1 MSHLDEGTL
10 HAMLDGELEPNEVA
24 GIQAHL
30 ASCSSCGL
38 RLREVREFLDE
49 ADRLIA
55 SVEMDGATATPM
67 RRLTPVEAT
76 PEMARLEPP
85 RPEPARSEP
94 VHEPVRAEP
103 THPEPVRSEPVRSEP
118 PRAEAPRAEA
128 ARAAPPPT
136 RPESPVRH
144 EPPVRPGPSVH
155 ADAPA
160 AAAPRRP
167 EPPSRPEP
175 RPVPDR
181 PVGKETWNAPPP
193 PLLMPDNES
202 AADRRMR
209 RVRKYGWAAMIAV
222 FVGAGFVGTRLRE
235 PAQAAFDASLSR
247 RSAEAIVSPEET
259 ARPAAPTA
267 DSAPTA
273 LATRAPLAKERTAP
287 NSPARADAPKGALTD
302 AGRLRGK
309 AADANKVAEKD
320 SREATEEPEGAPP
333 AGGLAF
339 ARPSESKVEAAPDSS
354 TPEDEASQDSSGT
367 EDLATVR
374 ARAAD
379 ALAELDRE
387 RRRNE
392 AAAATAA
399 LDAQRRRRGATQPA
413 GVAAPTVARAAQ
425 AAPPPTPTPPTL
437 EQRAQVY
444 LRIGLDEASRQLGG
458 PVHVIEGMSAMFMGL
473 AQGVVV
479 PGADA
484 TRPVVRVVYQ
494 DSQGRLI
501 LLDQQ
506 RLRPGQPT
514 PQGSPLGWVLG
525 ETAVWLHG
533 EVGPDALRTYR
544 PRVR

>member
-10 HAMLDGELEPNEVA
+10 HAMLDGELEPNEMA
-24 GIQAHL
+24 EIQAHL

-55 SVEMDGATATPM
+55 SVEMDGAAAAPM
-67 RRLTPVEAT
+67 RRATPSEAT
-76 PEMARLEPP
+76 PERARLEPP

-94 VHEPVRAEP
+94 GPEPVR
-103 THPEPVRSEPVRSEP
+103 PEPARSEPVRSEP
-118 PRAEAPRAEA
+118 PRAE
-128 ARAAPPPT
+128 
-136 RPESPVRH
+136 PVRH
-144 EPPVRPGPSVH
+144 EAPVRPERSVPVGTTS
-155 ADAPA
+155 DAS
-160 AAAPRRP
+160 APRRP
-167 EPPSRPEP
+167 DPPPRPRP

-181 PVGKETWNAPPP
+181 PVGKESWNAPPP

-222 FVGAGFVGTRLRE
+222 LVGAGFVGTRLRE
-235 PAQAAFDASLSR
+235 PPQAAFEASVTKKP
-247 RSAEAIVSPEET
+247 ADAIVSPEET
-259 ARPAAPTA
+259 ARPAAPTS
-267 DSAPTA
+267 DSAPSA
-273 LATRAPLAKERTAP
+273 LATRPPSAKEEAATTEAAP
-287 NSPARADAPKGALTD
+287 KSLARADAPKD
-302 AGRLRGK
+302 ASKEAPKNAG
-309 AADANKVAEKD
+309 KVADED
-320 SREATEEPEGAPP
+320 SGKSGGEATEEPDEDPA
-333 AGGLAF
+333 AGGLAL
-339 ARPSESKVEAAPDSS
+339 ARQRPPRVGAPPPDTSASADEAAEDSS
-354 TPEDEASQDSSGT
+354 ST

-379 ALAELDRE
+379 ALADLDRE

-392 AAAATAA
+392 AAAATAN
-399 LDAQRRRRGATQPA
+399 LDAQRRRRPAAQPA
-413 GVAAPTVARAAQ
+413 GAAPAVTRAAQVAAP
-425 AAPPPTPTPPTL
+425 PPTPPTL

-444 LRIGLDEASRQLGG
+444 LRIGLDEAARQLGG
-458 PVHVIEGMSAMFMGL
+458 PAHVIEGMSAMFIGL
-473 AQGVVV
+473 AQGVAV

-484 TRPVVRVVYQ
+484 TRPVVRMVYQ

-501 LLDQQ
+501 MLDQQ

-525 ETAVWLHG
+525 ETAIWLHG
-533 EVGPDALRTYR
+533 ELAPDLLRTYR

>member
-10 HAMLDGELEPNEVA
+10 HAMLDGELEPNDVA
-24 GIQAHL
+24 EIQAHL

-55 SVEMDGATATPM
+55 SVEMDGAAAAPM
-67 RRLTPVEAT
+67 RRVAPLEAT
-76 PEMARLEPP
+76 PEAARVEPP
-85 RPEPARSEP
+85 RPEPARGEP

-103 THPEPVRSEPVRSEP
+103 TRPEP
-118 PRAEAPRAEA
+118 PRAEP
-128 ARAAPPPT
+128 
-136 RPESPVRH
+136 
-144 EPPVRPGPSVH
+144 VH
-155 ADAPA
+155 AEPS
-160 AAAPRRP
+160 
-167 EPPSRPEP
+167 EPPSRPNP

-181 PVGKETWNAPPP
+181 PVAQETWNAPPP

-209 RVRKYGWAAMIAV
+209 RVRRYGWAAMIAV
-222 FVGAGFVGTRLRE
+222 FVGAGFIGVRFRE
-235 PAQAAFDASLSR
+235 PVQEAYNATVSR
-247 RSAEAIVSPEET
+247 KAVDAIVSPEET
-259 ARPAAPTA
+259 ARPAAPTS

-273 LATRAPLAKERTAP
+273 LAARPPLSREGAVSK
-287 NSPARADAPKGALTD
+287 SPARADAPKQALKQAPTATGKIAQQD
-302 AGRLRGK
+302 AGKESVG
-309 AADANKVAEKD
+309 
-320 SREATEEPEGAPP
+320 ATEEPDRNPKA
-333 AGGLAF
+333 
-339 ARPSESKVEAAPDSS
+339 EAAAQDTSAPA
-354 TPEDEASQDSSGT
+354 DEASQDSSGT

-374 ARAAD
+374 ARAAE
-379 ALAELDRE
+379 ALADLDRE

-399 LDAQRRRRGATQPA
+399 LDAQRRRRPATQPP
-413 GVAAPTVARAAQ
+413 GAAPNVARAAQ
-425 AAPPPTPTPPTL
+425 AAPPPPTPPTL

-473 AQGVVV
+473 AQGVAV

-501 LLDQQ
+501 MLDQQ
-506 RLRPGQPT
+506 RLRPGQPA
-514 PQGSPLGWVLG
+514 PQGSPVGWVLG
-525 ETAVWLHG
+525 DTAIWLHG
-533 EVGPDALRTYR
+533 EVGPDVLRTYR

>member
-10 HAMLDGELEPNEVA
+10 HAMLDGELEPSDVA
-24 GIQAHL
+24 EIQAHL

-55 SVEMDGATATPM
+55 SVEMDGATAAPM
-67 RRLTPVEAT
+67 RRAAPIEAA
-76 PEMARLEPP
+76 PDMARLEPP
-85 RPEPARSEP
+85 RPEAARSEP
-94 VHEPVRAEP
+94 AHEPVTA
-103 THPEPVRSEPVRSEP
+103 EPVRSEPVRPEPTRAEPGHSEP
-118 PRAEAPRAEA
+118 P
-128 ARAAPPPT
+128 
-136 RPESPVRH
+136 
-144 EPPVRPGPSVH
+144 
-155 ADAPA
+155 
-160 AAAPRRP
+160 AAPRRP
-167 EPPSRPEP
+167 EPLPRPAP

-181 PVGKETWNAPPP
+181 PVAEETWNAPPP

-222 FVGAGFVGTRLRE
+222 FVGAGFIGTRFRE

-247 RSAEAIVSPEET
+247 REAEAIVSPEET
-259 ARPAAPTA
+259 SRPAAPTP
-267 DSAPTA
+267 DSTRTA
-273 LATRAPLAKERTAP
+273 FATRPPLAKEGASNAP
-287 NSPARADAPKGALTD
+287 AARADASKNPPKEARAD
-302 AGRLRGK
+302 AGK
-309 AADANKVAEKD
+309 ATGKVAEKD
-320 SREATEEPEGAPP
+320 ASDTAEEQEGSP
-333 AGGLAF
+333 AGRGLAV
-339 ARPSESKVEAAPDSS
+339 AQPSDSESEDEAAPSDTSA
-354 TPEDEASQDSSGT
+354 PVDEAGRDSAGT
-367 EDLATVR
+367 EDIATIR
-374 ARAAD
+374 ARASD
-379 ALAELDRE
+379 ALAELDRQ

-399 LDAQRRRRGATQPA
+399 LDAQRRRRNAAQPA
-413 GVAAPTVARAAQ
+413 GAVAPTAARAAQ
-425 AAPPPTPTPPTL
+425 APAPTPTPPTL

-473 AQGVVV
+473 AQGVAV

-514 PQGSPLGWVLG
+514 PQGSPLGWAIG
-525 ETAVWLHG
+525 ETGIWLHG

>member
-10 HAMLDGELEPNEVA
+10 HAMLDGELEPNDVA
-24 GIQAHL
+24 EIQAHL

-55 SVEMDGATATPM
+55 SVEMDGAAAAPM
-67 RRLTPVEAT
+67 RRAAPIEAT
-76 PEMARLEPP
+76 PETARLE
-85 RPEPARSEP
+85 
-94 VHEPVRAEP
+94 
-103 THPEPVRSEPVRSEP
+103 
-118 PRAEAPRAEA
+118 
-128 ARAAPPPT
+128 
-136 RPESPVRH
+136 
-144 EPPVRPGPSVH
+144 
-155 ADAPA
+155 
-160 AAAPRRP
+160 PRRP
-167 EPPSRPEP
+167 EPPPRPQP
-175 RPVPDR
+175 PPVPDR
-181 PVGKETWNAPPP
+181 PVGKEPWNAPPP

-209 RVRKYGWAAMIAV
+209 RFRKYGWAAMIAV
-222 FVGAGFVGTRLRE
+222 LIGAGFVGARLRE
-235 PAQAAFDASLSR
+235 PAQAAFDASVTSK
-247 RSAEAIVSPEET
+247 AADAIVSPEET
-259 ARPAAPTA
+259 ARPAAPTS
-267 DSAPTA
+267 DSVPTA
-273 LATRAPLAKERTAP
+273 LAAKPPLAREGAAP
-287 NSPARADAPKGALTD
+287 KSPARADALKGVPKD
-302 AGRLRGK
+302 AG
-309 AADANKVAEKD
+309 KVAGKD
-320 SREATEEPEGAPP
+320 AGEATEETDGNPGA
-333 AGGLAF
+333 GAF
-339 ARPSESKVEAAPDSS
+339 ALTRRPELKAEAAPDTSA
-354 TPEDEASQDSSGT
+354 PVDEASQDVSGT

-399 LDAQRRRRGATQPA
+399 LDAQRRRRPAAQPA
-413 GVAAPTVARAAQ
+413 GAAPTVARAAQ
-425 AAPPPTPTPPTL
+425 VAPPPPTPPTL
-437 EQRAQVY
+437 EQRAQIY

-458 PVHVIEGMSAMFMGL
+458 PAHVIEGMSAMFMGL
-473 AQGVVV
+473 AQGVAV

-525 ETAVWLHG
+525 EAAIWLHG
-533 EVGPDALRTYR
+533 EVGPDVLGTYR

>member
-10 HAMLDGELEPNEVA
+10 HAMLDGELEPNDVA
-24 GIQAHL
+24 EIQAHL

-55 SVEMDGATATPM
+55 SVEMDGAAAAPM
-67 RRLTPVEAT
+67 RRLAPIEAT
-76 PEMARLEPP
+76 PEMA

-94 VHEPVRAEP
+94 MH
-103 THPEPVRSEPVRSEP
+103 EPVRSEAVRSEP
-118 PRAEAPRAEA
+118 PRAEPPRAEA
-128 ARAAPPPT
+128 
-136 RPESPVRH
+136 VRS
-144 EPPVRPGPSVH
+144 ERT
-155 ADAPA
+155 DAPA
-160 AAAPRRP
+160 TTAPLRP
-167 EPPSRPEP
+167 EPPPRPEP

-181 PVGKETWNAPPP
+181 PAGQETWNAPPP

-202 AADRRMR
+202 AADRRQR
-209 RVRKYGWAAMIAV
+209 RIRKYGWAAMIAV
-222 FVGAGFVGTRLRE
+222 FVGAGFIGTRLRE
-235 PAQAAFDASLSR
+235 PAQAAFDASISPK
-247 RSAEAIVSPEET
+247 ATDAIVSPEET
-259 ARPAAPTA
+259 PRPAAPTS
-267 DSAPTA
+267 DSTPAA
-273 LATRAPLAKERTAP
+273 LATRPPLAKDRAAP
-287 NSPARADAPKGALTD
+287 NAPARADAPKDALKGALTD

-309 AADANKVAEKD
+309 AADANKIAEQD
-320 SREATEEPEGAPP
+320 AGT
-333 AGGLAF
+333 AGGLAL
-339 ARPSESKVEAAPDSS
+339 APPSESKAEAAPDSS
-354 TPEDEASQDSSGT
+354 TAEDEASQDASGT

-379 ALAELDRE
+379 ALADLDRE

-399 LDAQRRRRGATQPA
+399 LDAQRRRRGATTGAP
-413 GVAAPTVARAAQ
+413 APTVARAAQ
-425 AAPPPTPTPPTL
+425 APTPPPTPPTL

-458 PVHVIEGMSAMFMGL
+458 PAHVIEGMSAMFMGL
-473 AQGVVV
+473 AQGVAV

>member
-10 HAMLDGELEPNEVA
+10 HAMLDGELEPSDVA
-24 GIQAHL
+24 EIQAHL

-55 SVEMDGATATPM
+55 SVEMDGATAAPM
-67 RRLTPVEAT
+67 RRAALEAP
-76 PEMARLEPP
+76 PEMARLETP
-85 RPEPARSEP
+85 RPEPTRSEP

-103 THPEPVRSEPVRSEP
+103 ARSESVRAEPPRAEPVRSEP
-118 PRAEAPRAEA
+118 PVP
-128 ARAAPPPT
+128 
-136 RPESPVRH
+136 PESSVR
-144 EPPVRPGPSVH
+144 

-167 EPPSRPEP
+167 EPPPRPAP

-181 PVGKETWNAPPP
+181 PVGEETWNAPPP

-222 FVGAGFVGTRLRE
+222 FVGAGFVGSRLRE

-247 RSAEAIVSPEET
+247 READAIVSPEEDT
-259 ARPAAPTA
+259 RRAASTSDSTPA
-267 DSAPTA
+267 A
-273 LATRAPLAKERTAP
+273 LATRPPLAKEGAAP
-287 NSPARADAPKGALTD
+287 NAPARADASKAPPKEARTD
-302 AGRLRGK
+302 AGKVTG
-309 AADANKVAEKD
+309 KVAEKD
-320 SREATEEPEGAPP
+320 AGKDAGDTTEEPEGSPA

-339 ARPSESKVEAAPDSS
+339 AQPSDSESKAEAAPSDDSA
-354 TPEDEASQDSSGT
+354 PVDEAGQDSSGT
-367 EDLATVR
+367 EDLATIR

-379 ALAELDRE
+379 ALADLDRQ

-399 LDAQRRRRGATQPA
+399 LDAQRRRRLGAQTA
-413 GVAAPTVARAAQ
+413 GAAAPAVARAAQ
-425 AAPPPTPTPPTL
+425 AAAPAPTPPTL

-458 PVHVIEGMSAMFMGL
+458 PAHVIEGMSAMFMGL
-473 AQGVVV
+473 AQGVSV

-506 RLRPGQPT
+506 RLRPGQPA
-514 PQGSPLGWVLG
+514 PQGSPLGWVFG
-525 ETAVWLHG
+525 ETAIWLHG

>member
-55 SVEMDGATATPM
+55 SVDMDGATAAPM
-67 RRLTPVEAT
+67 RRLAPVEAT
-76 PEMARLEPP
+76 PELARS
-85 RPEPARSEP
+85 EPARSEP

-103 THPEPVRSEPVRSEP
+103 TRPEPVRSEPVRAEPIRSQPPSAEP
-118 PRAEAPRAEA
+118 PRAEPP
-128 ARAAPPPT
+128 RAAPSPT
-136 RPESPVRH
+136 RPERLRH
-144 EPPVRPGPSVH
+144 EPPVRPEPSVH
-155 ADAPA
+155 ADAPPRA
-160 AAAPRRP
+160 PEPAPRP
-167 EPPSRPEP
+167 KP
-175 RPVPDR
+175 RPAPDR

-209 RVRKYGWAAMIAV
+209 RVRKYGWAAMVAV

-235 PAQAAFDASLSR
+235 PAQAAFDASISR
-247 RSAEAIVSPEET
+247 KPAEAIVSPEET
-259 ARPAAPTA
+259 ARPAGPTLE
-267 DSAPTA
+267 SAPTA
-273 LATRAPLAKERTAP
+273 VATRPPLAKEGTAP
-287 NSPARADAPKGALTD
+287 NAPARTDALKGAPTD
-302 AGRLRGK
+302 AGRLSGK

-320 SREATEEPEGAPP
+320 SRDVAEEPEAGPA
-333 AGGLAF
+333 AGGLALRQSPEPK
-339 ARPSESKVEAAPDSS
+339 AEAAPDSA
-354 TPEDEASQDSSGT
+354 TPEDEAGQNSSGT
-367 EDLATVR
+367 EDLTTVR

-379 ALAELDRE
+379 ALADLDRE

-399 LDAQRRRRGATQPA
+399 LDAQRRRRSAAQPA
-413 GVAAPTVARAAQ
+413 GAAAAPTVERPAQ
-425 AAPPPTPTPPTL
+425 AAAPPPTPPTL

-458 PVHVIEGMSAMFMGL
+458 PVHVIEGVSAMFMGL
-473 AQGVVV
+473 AQGVAV

-501 LLDQQ
+501 MLDQQ

-533 EVGPDALRTYR
+533 EVSPDALRTYR

>member
-10 HAMLDGELEPNEVA
+10 HAMLDGELEPNDVA
-24 GIQAHL
+24 EIQAHL

-55 SVEMDGATATPM
+55 SVEMDGATAAPM
-67 RRLTPVEAT
+67 RRAAPIDRA

-103 THPEPVRSEPVRSEP
+103 AHAEPPRAEPVRSE
-118 PRAEAPRAEA
+118 A
-128 ARAAPPPT
+128 
-136 RPESPVRH
+136 
-144 EPPVRPGPSVH
+144 PVRPEPSVR
-155 ADAPA
+155 ADAPAAPA

-167 EPPSRPEP
+167 EPPPRPAP
-175 RPVPDR
+175 HPVPDR
-181 PVGKETWNAPPP
+181 PVGEETWNAPPP

-222 FVGAGFVGTRLRE
+222 FVGAGFVGSRLRE
-235 PAQAAFDASLSR
+235 PARAAFDASLSR
-247 RSAEAIVSPEET
+247 READAIVSPEET
-259 ARPAAPTA
+259 ARPAAPTS
-267 DSAPTA
+267 DSSPAA
-273 LATRAPLAKERTAP
+273 FATRPPLAKEGAAS
-287 NSPARADAPKGALTD
+287 NAPARAGASKAPLREARTD
-302 AGRLRGK
+302 AGKVTG
-309 AADANKVAEKD
+309 KVAEKD
-320 SREATEEPEGAPP
+320 AGKDVRDTTEESDGSPA

-339 ARPSESKVEAAPDSS
+339 AQAPDSESKSEAAPSDTSA
-354 TPEDEASQDSSGT
+354 PVDEASEDSSGT
-367 EDLATVR
+367 EDLATIR

-379 ALAELDRE
+379 ALAELDRQ

-399 LDAQRRRRGATQPA
+399 LDAQRRRRSAAQPA
-413 GVAAPTVARAAQ
+413 GAAAPTVARAAQ
-425 AAPPPTPTPPTL
+425 APAPPPTPPTL
-437 EQRAQVY
+437 EQQAQVY

-458 PVHVIEGMSAMFMGL
+458 PAHVIEGMSAMFMGL
-473 AQGVVV
+473 AQGVAV

-514 PQGSPLGWVLG
+514 PQGSALGWVIG
-525 ETAVWLHG
+525 ETAIWLHG

-544 PRVR
+544 SRVR

>member
-67 RRLTPVEAT
+67 RRLAPVEAT
-76 PEMARLEPP
+76 PDMARLEPA

-103 THPEPVRSEPVRSEP
+103 TRPEPVRSEPVRSEP
-118 PRAEAPRAEA
+118 GRSEPPRAESPRAEPPRAEAPRAEA
-128 ARAAPPPT
+128 ALAA
-136 RPESPVRH
+136 
-144 EPPVRPGPSVH
+144 EPPR
-155 ADAPA
+155 
-160 AAAPRRP
+160 
-167 EPPSRPEP
+167 RPEP

-222 FVGAGFVGTRLRE
+222 FAGAGFVGTRLRE
-235 PAQAAFDASLSR
+235 PAQAAFDASISR

-259 ARPAAPTA
+259 ARPAAPTS
-267 DSAPTA
+267 DSTPTA
-273 LATRAPLAKERTAP
+273 LATRPPLAKERPTS
-287 NSPARADAPKGALTD
+287 NSPARADAPKDALKGALTD
-302 AGRLRGK
+302 ASRLRGK

-320 SREATEEPEGAPP
+320 SREATEEPEGAP
-333 AGGLAF
+333 AADGLAS
-339 ARPSESKVEAAPDSS
+339 ARPSESKAEAAQDSS

-399 LDAQRRRRGATQPA
+399 LDAQRRRRAPVQPA
-413 GVAAPTVARAAQ
+413 GAAAPTVARAAQ
-425 AAPPPTPTPPTL
+425 AAPPTPPTL

-473 AQGVVV
+473 AQGVAV

>member
-10 HAMLDGELEPNEVA
+10 HAMLDGELEANDVA
-24 GIQAHL
+24 EIQAHL

-55 SVEMDGATATPM
+55 SVEMDGAAAAPM
-67 RRLTPVEAT
+67 RRAAPIEAA
-76 PEMARLEPP
+76 PDAARLEPP
-85 RPEPARSEP
+85 RAEPARGEPGGEP
-94 VHEPVRAEP
+94 VHAEP
-103 THPEPVRSEPVRSEP
+103 PRTEPVRSEP
-118 PRAEAPRAEA
+118 PARAERPVRPEPALGSEPSVRAEAP
-128 ARAAPPPT
+128 
-136 RPESPVRH
+136 
-144 EPPVRPGPSVH
+144 
-155 ADAPA
+155 ADASA
-160 AAAPRRP
+160 DAGAPRRP
-167 EPPSRPEP
+167 EPPPRPQP

-181 PVGKETWNAPPP
+181 PVGQETWNAPPP

-209 RVRKYGWAAMIAV
+209 RVKKYGWAAMIAV
-222 FVGAGFVGTRLRE
+222 FVGAGFIGTRLRE

-247 RSAEAIVSPEET
+247 HAADAIVSPEET
-259 ARPAAPTA
+259 VRPAARTP
-267 DSAPTA
+267 DSAPAA
-273 LATRAPLAKERTAP
+273 LATKPPLAKEGAAP
-287 NSPARADAPKGALTD
+287 KSPARADAPKD
-302 AGRLRGK
+302 ARKEAPKDAGK
-309 AADANKVAEKD
+309 AAGQDD
-320 SREATEEPEGAPP
+320 SGATDGNAAAGALALTRRPASEPKA
-333 AGGLAF
+333 
-339 ARPSESKVEAAPDSS
+339 EAAPPDTSA
-354 TPEDEASQDSSGT
+354 PVDEAGQDSSGT

-374 ARAAD
+374 ARASE
-379 ALAELDRE
+379 ALADLDRE

-399 LDAQRRRRGATQPA
+399 LDAQRRRRSAAQPA
-413 GVAAPTVARAAQ
+413 GAAPGVTRAAQ
-425 AAPPPTPTPPTL
+425 VAPAPPTPPTL

-473 AQGVVV
+473 AQGVAV

-501 LLDQQ
+501 MLDQQ
-506 RLRPGQPT
+506 RLRPGQAT

-525 ETAVWLHG
+525 ETAIWLHG

>member
-67 RRLTPVEAT
+67 RRLAPVEAT

-85 RPEPARSEP
+85 RPESARSEP

-103 THPEPVRSEPVRSEP
+103 TRPEPVRSEPGRSEPPPAEP
-118 PRAEAPRAEA
+118 PRAEAV
-128 ARAAPPPT
+128 RAAEPPT
-136 RPESPVRH
+136 RPERPVRH
-144 EPPVRPGPSVH
+144 EPPVRPDPSVP
-155 ADAPA
+155 ADAA
-160 AAAPRRP
+160 AVPRRP
-167 EPPSRPEP
+167 EPPPRPEP

-222 FVGAGFVGTRLRE
+222 FAGAGFVGTRLRE
-235 PAQAAFDASLSR
+235 PAQAAFDASISR
-247 RSAEAIVSPEET
+247 RSSEAIVSPGNRA
-259 ARPAAPTA
+259 ARGT
-267 DSAPTA
+267 DSDSTPTA
-273 LATRAPLAKERTAP
+273 LATRPPLAKERTAP
-287 NSPARADAPKGALTD
+287 SSTARADAPKDALKGALTD

-309 AADANKVAEKD
+309 PADANKVAEKD
-320 SREATEEPEGAPP
+320 SREATEEPEGAP

-339 ARPSESKVEAAPDSS
+339 ARPSESKAEATPDSS

-399 LDAQRRRRGATQPA
+399 LDAQRRRRAPVQPA
-413 GVAAPTVARAAQ
+413 GAPAPAVARAAQ
-425 AAPPPTPTPPTL
+425 AAPPPTPPTL

-473 AQGVVV
+473 AQGVAV

>member
-10 HAMLDGELEPNEVA
+10 HAMLDGELEPSDVA
-24 GIQAHL
+24 EIQAHL
-30 ASCSSCGL
+30 AACSSCGL

-55 SVEMDGATATPM
+55 SVEMDGATAASM
-67 RRLTPVEAT
+67 RRPAPIEAA

-85 RPEPARSEP
+85 GPEPARSEP
-94 VHEPVRAEP
+94 AHEPVRAEP
-103 THPEPVRSEPVRSEP
+103 VRSEPTRAEPVHSEP
-118 PRAEAPRAEA
+118 PA
-128 ARAAPPPT
+128 
-136 RPESPVRH
+136 RPERPGRH
-144 EPPVRPGPSVH
+144 EPPVHPEPPVR

-167 EPPSRPEP
+167 EPPPRPAP

-181 PVGKETWNAPPP
+181 PVGEETWNAPPP

-222 FVGAGFVGTRLRE
+222 FVGAGFVGSRFRE
-235 PAQAAFDASLSR
+235 PAKAAFDASLSR
-247 RSAEAIVSPEET
+247 REAEAIVSPEET
-259 ARPAAPTA
+259 ARPAAPTS
-267 DSAPTA
+267 DSTPAA
-273 LATRAPLAKERTAP
+273 FATRPPLAKEGGA
-287 NSPARADAPKGALTD
+287 NAPARADASKNPPKEVRAN
-302 AGRLRGK
+302 AGK
-309 AADANKVAEKD
+309 ATEKVAEKD
-320 SREATEEPEGAPP
+320 ARDTAEEPEGSP
-333 AGGLAF
+333 ADRGLAL
-339 ARPSESKVEAAPDSS
+339 AQTPDSESEGEAAPSDTSA
-354 TPEDEASQDSSGT
+354 PVDEAGQDSSGT
-367 EDLATVR
+367 EDLATIR
-374 ARAAD
+374 ARASD
-379 ALAELDRE
+379 ALAELDRQ

-399 LDAQRRRRGATQPA
+399 LDAQRRRRTAAQPA
-413 GVAAPTVARAAQ
+413 GAVAPTVARAAQ
-425 AAPPPTPTPPTL
+425 APAPPPTPPTL

-506 RLRPGQPT
+506 RLRPGQPV
-514 PQGSPLGWVLG
+514 PQGSPLGWVMG
-525 ETAVWLHG
+525 ETGVWLHG

>member
-10 HAMLDGELEPNEVA
+10 HAMLDGELEPSDVA
-24 GIQAHL
+24 EIQAHL

-55 SVEMDGATATPM
+55 SVEMDGAAAAPM
-67 RRLTPVEAT
+67 RRPAPIEAAS
-76 PEMARLEPP
+76 EMARLEPP

-103 THPEPVRSEPVRSEP
+103 ASSEPVRSEP
-118 PRAEAPRAEA
+118 PRAEPVASE
-128 ARAAPPPT
+128 PPA
-136 RPESPVRH
+136 RPERPVRH
-144 EPPVRPGPSVH
+144 DPPVRPEPSVR
-155 ADAPA
+155 ADVPA
-160 AAAPRRP
+160 AAGPRRP
-167 EPPSRPEP
+167 EPPHRPAP

-181 PVGKETWNAPPP
+181 PVGEETWNAPPP

-222 FVGAGFVGTRLRE
+222 FVGAGFIGSRFRE

-247 RSAEAIVSPEET
+247 REAEVIVSPEET
-259 ARPAAPTA
+259 ARPATPTS
-267 DSAPTA
+267 DSSPAA
-273 LATRAPLAKERTAP
+273 FARPLAKEGAP
-287 NSPARADAPKGALTD
+287 NARGRADASKDPLKD
-302 AGRLRGK
+302 ARANAGK
-309 AADANKVAEKD
+309 ATAKVAEKNARD
-320 SREATEEPEGAPP
+320 TAEEPEGSPV
-333 AGGLAF
+333 AGGLAL
-339 ARPSESKVEAAPDSS
+339 AQPADSESKAEAAPSDTSA
-354 TPEDEASQDSSGT
+354 PEDEASQDSPGT
-367 EDLATVR
+367 EDLATIR

-379 ALAELDRE
+379 ALAELDRQ
-387 RRRNE
+387 RRRDE

-399 LDAQRRRRGATQPA
+399 LDAQRRRRTAAQPA
-413 GVAAPTVARAAQ
+413 GVASAVARPAQ
-425 AAPPPTPTPPTL
+425 APAPPPTPPTL

-458 PVHVIEGMSAMFMGL
+458 PAHVIEGMSAMFMGL

-514 PQGSPLGWVLG
+514 PQGSPLGWVMG
-525 ETAVWLHG
+525 ETAIWLHG

>member
-10 HAMLDGELEPNEVA
+10 HAMLDGELEPSDVA
-24 GIQAHL
+24 EIQAHL

-55 SVEMDGATATPM
+55 SVEMDGAAAVPM
-67 RRLTPVEAT
+67 RRAAPIEAA
-76 PEMARLEPP
+76 PETERPQPP
-85 RPEPARSEP
+85 HPEPARSEP
-94 VHEPVRAEP
+94 VNEPVRAEP
-103 THPEPVRSEPVRSEP
+103 IRSEP
-118 PRAEAPRAEA
+118 PRAEAVP
-128 ARAAPPPT
+128 
-136 RPESPVRH
+136 S
-144 EPPVRPGPSVH
+144 EPPAHPDPSVR
-155 ADAPA
+155 ADVPA
-160 AAAPRRP
+160 AAAPRRG
-167 EPPSRPEP
+167 ELPPRPVP

-181 PVGKETWNAPPP
+181 PVGEETWNAPPP

-222 FVGAGFVGTRLRE
+222 FVGAGFVGSRFRE
-235 PAQAAFDASLSR
+235 PAKAAFDASLSR
-247 RSAEAIVSPEET
+247 REAEAIVSPEET
-259 ARPAAPTA
+259 ARP
-267 DSAPTA
+267 SAPTSDSSPA
-273 LATRAPLAKERTAP
+273 AFASRPRLAKEGAP
-287 NSPARADAPKGALTD
+287 NAPARPGASKEPLKDARAN
-302 AGRLRGK
+302 AGK
-309 AADANKVAEKD
+309 ATAKVAEKD
-320 SREATEEPEGAPP
+320 AADTAEEPEGSP
-333 AGGLAF
+333 ASRGLAF
-339 ARPSESKVEAAPDSS
+339 AQPSDSESKAEAAPSDTSA
-354 TPEDEASQDSSGT
+354 PADEASQDSPGT
-367 EDLATVR
+367 EDLATIR

-379 ALAELDRE
+379 ALAELDRQ
-387 RRRNE
+387 RRRDE

-399 LDAQRRRRGATQPA
+399 LDAQRRRRTAVQPA
-413 GVAAPTVARAAQ
+413 GAVAPTAARVAQ
-425 AAPPPTPTPPTL
+425 APAPPPTPPTL

-458 PVHVIEGMSAMFMGL
+458 PAHVIEGMSAMFIGL

-501 LLDQQ
+501 MLDQQ
-506 RLRPGQPT
+506 RLRPGQPV
-514 PQGSPLGWVLG
+514 PQGSPLGWVIG
-525 ETAVWLHG
+525 ETGIWLHG

>member
-10 HAMLDGELEPNEVA
+10 HAMLDGELEPNDVA
-24 GIQAHL
+24 EIQAHL

-55 SVEMDGATATPM
+55 SVEMDGAAAAPM
-67 RRLTPVEAT
+67 RRQAPIEAT
-76 PEMARLEPP
+76 SEMARLEPP

-103 THPEPVRSEPVRSEP
+103 MRPEPAPSEPVRAEP
-118 PRAEAPRAEA
+118 PRAEA
-128 ARAAPPPT
+128 
-136 RPESPVRH
+136 VRS
-144 EPPVRPGPSVH
+144 EPPVRP
-155 ADAPA
+155 
-160 AAAPRRP
+160 
-167 EPPSRPEP
+167 EPPARPEP

-202 AADRRMR
+202 ALDRRMR

-222 FVGAGFVGTRLRE
+222 FAGAGFVGSRLRE
-235 PAQAAFDASLSR
+235 PAREAFDASISR
-247 RSAEAIVSPEET
+247 KAADAIVSPEET
-259 ARPAAPTA
+259 TRPAAPSS
-267 DSAPTA
+267 DSTPTA
-273 LATRAPLAKERTAP
+273 LAAKPPLAKQGTAL
-287 NSPARADAPKGALTD
+287 NSPARADALKDTRTD
-302 AGRLRGK
+302 AGKARGG
-309 AADANKVAEKD
+309 VAEKD
-320 SREATEEPEGAPP
+320 TGNDAAEATDEPEGNPA
-333 AGGLAF
+333 AGGLAL
-339 ARPSESKVEAAPDSS
+339 ARPESEPKAEAAPPDTSA
-354 TPEDEASQDSSGT
+354 PVDEASQDSSGT

-379 ALAELDRE
+379 ALAQLDRE
-387 RRRNE
+387 RRRNG

-399 LDAQRRRRGATQPA
+399 LDAQRRRRTAQQPV
-413 GVAAPTVARAAQ
+413 GAAPTVARAAQ
-425 AAPPPTPTPPTL
+425 AAAPPPTPPTL

-458 PVHVIEGMSAMFMGL
+458 PAHVIEGMSAMFMGL

-506 RLRPGQPT
+506 WLRPGQPA
-514 PQGSPLGWVLG
+514 PQGSPLGWALG

>member
-10 HAMLDGELEPNEVA
+10 HAMLDGELEPSDVA
-24 GIQAHL
+24 EIQAHL

-55 SVEMDGATATPM
+55 SVEMDGATAAPL
-67 RRLTPVEAT
+67 RRVAPIEAAS
-76 PEMARLEPP
+76 EM
-85 RPEPARSEP
+85 ARSEP
-94 VHEPVRAEP
+94 AQEPVRAEP
-103 THPEPVRSEPVRSEP
+103 AGSKVRSEPVPSE
-118 PRAEAPRAEA
+118 
-128 ARAAPPPT
+128 
-136 RPESPVRH
+136 
-144 EPPVRPGPSVH
+144 PVRPEPSVR
-155 ADAPA
+155 ADVPT

-167 EPPSRPEP
+167 PPPRPEP
-175 RPVPDR
+175 RPLPDR
-181 PVGKETWNAPPP
+181 PVAQETWNAPPP

-222 FVGAGFVGTRLRE
+222 FVGAGFIGSRLRE

-247 RSAEAIVSPEET
+247 KEADAIVSPEET
-259 ARPAAPTA
+259 ARPAAPTS
-267 DSAPTA
+267 DSAPAA
-273 LATRAPLAKERTAP
+273 LASRPPLAKNGASA
-287 NSPARADAPKGALTD
+287 NSPGRADALKQARTD
-302 AGRLRGK
+302 AGKVTGK
-309 AADANKVAEKD
+309 AAEKTRGKDA
-320 SREATEEPEGAPP
+320 REATEESQGGAA
-333 AGGLAF
+333 AGGLAM
-339 ARPSESKVEAAPDSS
+339 ARPPASEPKAEAASS
-354 TPEDEASQDSSGT
+354 DTSAPVDEAGQDSSGT
-367 EDLATVR
+367 EDLATIR
-374 ARAAD
+374 TRAAD
-379 ALAELDRE
+379 ALADLDRE

-399 LDAQRRRRGATQPA
+399 LDAQRRRRPATQPA
-413 GVAAPTVARAAQ
+413 GAAPAGVRAAQ
-425 AAPPPTPTPPTL
+425 AAPPPTPPTL

-444 LRIGLDEASRQLGG
+444 LRIGLDEASRQIGG

-501 LLDQQ
+501 MLDQQ
-506 RLRPGQPT
+506 RIRPGQAA
-514 PQGSPLGWVLG
+514 PQGSPLGWALG
-525 ETAVWLHG
+525 ETAIWLHG